1 MVENGY
7 LQQERS
13 PHDRRAVNVRVSPKG
28 LEVCERLNAMYER
41 HANELSKGVANPDE
55 LQNMNALL
63 RRLER
68 FWSQS
73 MDYSVRP
80 TGAIENAA

>member
-1 MVENGY
+1 
-7 LQQERS
+7 
-13 PHDRRAVNVRVSPKG
+13 
-28 LEVCERLNAMYER
+28 
-41 HANELSKGVANPDE
+41 LSKGVANPEE
-55 LQNMNALL
+55 LQGMNALL

-80 TGAIENAA
+80 TGAIDNAA